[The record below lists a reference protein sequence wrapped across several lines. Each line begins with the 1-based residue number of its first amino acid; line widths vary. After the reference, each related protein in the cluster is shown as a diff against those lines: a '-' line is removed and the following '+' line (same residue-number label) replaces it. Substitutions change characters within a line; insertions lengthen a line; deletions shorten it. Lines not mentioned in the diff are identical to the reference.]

1 MTRRL
6 RVPDHTVLVQVLCV
20 REDGAVL
27 LRKIDE
33 GSGSSLAGLWAGLL
47 GEVEDAETLEDAARR
62 LASPLTLPSL
72 QRVAHFQFTEAGDP
86 SSAYEHEMIARSPLG
101 PLPDGCRWVPR
112 VEIEFASMPA
122 DDRHWY
128 PRVLDGDLLAG
139 SFHIFLQQT
148 KTNSSRCPYAHS
160 TSSLTMNLTQV
171 TSPSRASCIRT
182 AAAIPWFDIRIDTRT
197 TLCHYAPLPSSNL
210 TTMLKTTPE
219 V

>member
-1 MTRRL
+1 MVVTRRL
-6 RVPDHTVLVQVLCV
+6 RVPDHTVLVQVLCG

-112 VEIEFASMPA
+112 AELEFASMPA

-139 SFHIFLQQT
+139 SFHFAADKNQLQSMSIRALDKLIDDEPNPGYKPFT
-148 KTNSSRCPYAHS
+148 SVMHPDGSSD
-160 TSSLTMNLTQV
+160 SLVRYT
-171 TSPSRASCIRT
+171 
-182 AAAIPWFDIRIDTRT
+182 D
-197 TLCHYAPLPSSNL
+197 
-210 TTMLKTTPE
+210 
-219 V
+219 